1 MMRIFMHGIVLGVI
15 VAVVAASAY
24 ALLFQWTAETR
35 SLRPSVC
42 AGLSHP
48 AECIAAAQEGRK

>member
-1 MMRIFMHGIVLGVI
+1 MRFLMHGIVLGVI
-15 VAVVAASAY
+15 AALVAASAY
-24 ALLFQWTAETR
+24 ALLFQWTADTR

-42 AGLSHP
+42 AGLSQP